1 LLRINETNVEENKK
15 TYGNE
20 NDLTKATQLNTRFDI
35 KSLDNSFS
43 ALITLNNKETTNDE
57 DRSRSKNKNKT
68 IVNKKL
74 KTIVN
79 KNLALNDKKKNTRN
93 TIKPISTISKI
104 AFTGEDLDDPYLKT
118 DHNVV
123 KRKDSYNKSKS
134 KTGKVNLSKDIESKG
149 NEKIGRNFTPTKL
162 ANKKKLSKTPERDSY
177 KSKEKSSFLKVNS
190 KSKVPKEEIQ
200 RENSHSIF
208 KGPVNKDFFNNVIM
222 DNGIF
227 CLNQTEFKLL

>member
-1 LLRINETNVEENKK
+1 LRFSETNVEENKK
-15 TYGNE
+15 TNGNE
-20 NDLTKATQLNTRFDI
+20 NDLTKASQLNTKFDV

-43 ALITLNNKETTNDE
+43 ALVTLNNKETTNDD

-68 IVNKKL
+68 LVNKKL

-79 KNLALNDKKKNTRN
+79 KNLALNEKKKNTRN

-162 ANKKKLSKTPERDSY
+162 AHKKKLSKTPERDPY
-177 KSKEKSSFLKVNS
+177 KIKEKSSFHKVIS
-190 KSKVPKEEIQ
+190 KSNVPKEGIL

-208 KGPVNKDFFNNVIM
+208 KGPVNKDFFNNAIK

-227 CLNQTEFKLL
+227 SINQTVFKSL